1 MTEITLKSWGRE
13 ELIYNHLYCCKLL
26 VYDREGIASSL
37 HFHRLKTETFIVTSG
52 EFLIE
57 WALVNMLGESQ
68 ADSKQ
73 TEYFEPGRSIN
84 LAPYTAH
91 RIRCIKKGVI
101 VEASTR
107 DDETDCVRIEPSES

>member
-1 MTEITLKSWGRE
+1 MTEITEKSWGRE

-37 HFHRLKTETFIVTSG
+37 HFHRLKTETFNVTSG

-57 WALVNMLGESQ
+57 TALVDEAGVID
-68 ADSKQ
+68 AKSKQ

-91 RIRCIKKGVI
+91 RIRCIKAGVI
-101 VEASTR
+101 VEASTK
-107 DDETDCVRIEPSES
+107 DDETDCVRIEPSET